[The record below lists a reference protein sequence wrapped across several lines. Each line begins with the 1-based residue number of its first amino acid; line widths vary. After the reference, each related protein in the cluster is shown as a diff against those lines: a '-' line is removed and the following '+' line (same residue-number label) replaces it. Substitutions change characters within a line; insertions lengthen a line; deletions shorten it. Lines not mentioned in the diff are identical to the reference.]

1 MGAPYPIRDHYKGS
15 HYVLRTGNPE
25 REKAYMKHKYR
36 THLLTESYQCGEIAA
51 FAFLGN
57 EDAGFSWHR
66 IDRADKAKSRA
77 DEIADVLGP
86 EADNAFNDGFAA
98 ILP

>member
-1 MGAPYPIRDHYKGS
+1 VK
-15 HYVLRTGNPE
+15 T
-25 REKAYMKHKYR
+25 KYR
-36 THLLTESYQCGEIAA
+36 SDLLGECYQLGEIAA

-57 EDAGFSWHR
+57 GDAGFSWHR
-66 IDRADKAKSRA
+66 IDRADEAKSRA

-86 EADNAFNDGFAA
+86 EADNAFADGFAA